1 LLLCTRS
8 DFKLN
13 EESPYSS
20 SGASS
25 SKKLH
30 IEAYFNADVDETID
44 YFTEDDASVE
54 TANENNT
61 NDVDTKQEAE
71 LQIAGVKTFA
81 RPLQAQ
87 FDNDDLVELLA
98 NNSMDDVEVI
108 STTPERSCNYLAS
121 LITLLEN
128 RVVKSDQFFLVV

>member
-1 LLLCTRS
+1 LEKTTTKSNCIS

-30 IEAYFNADVDETID
+30 IEAYFNADKTID

-61 NDVDTKQEAE
+61 NDVGTQTRSG
-71 LQIAGVKTFA
+71 IA
-81 RPLQAQ
+81 
-87 FDNDDLVELLA
+87 N
-98 NNSMDDVEVI
+98 
-108 STTPERSCNYLAS
+108 CW
-121 LITLLEN
+121 
-128 RVVKSDQFFLVV
+128 